1 MNPPRLEPDG
11 PSSEGF
17 VCAEGLCL
25 ARHSSGVVV
34 AHALDA
40 QAALDACAVAG
51 VIVIDDATARNVC
64 RWKDVLVVT
73 KRDLALNGSAAIEL
87 PSNDRE
93 GASAVMAT
101 AEYAISRPFRPWH
114 EQRRFS
120 REARGLPAYQRKP
133 KSEPQ
138 ASAPETQATSE
149 AAGSSSRQ
157 NAPADDRETA
167 Q

>member
-1 MNPPRLEPDG
+1 KQQRTTADPVEAGADAGRQVSGNAKAAELDPTPDIVPNDAPLRPDSDRPPA
-11 PSSEGF
+11 EGF
-17 VCAEGLCL
+17 ICAEGLCL
-25 ARHSSGVVV
+25 ARHSSGAVV

-93 GASAVMAT
+93 GAS
-101 AEYAISRPFRPWH
+101 
-114 EQRRFS
+114 
-120 REARGLPAYQRKP
+120 
-133 KSEPQ
+133 
-138 ASAPETQATSE
+138 
-149 AAGSSSRQ
+149 
-157 NAPADDRETA
+157 
-167 Q
+167 